1 VPVPLTEPALAADR
15 TAPDGEPI
23 LGVNRLEFVPVVATT
38 FEAAVESAVPAPV
51 TTPTRAA
58 ESGRASLWD
67 D

>member
-1 VPVPLTEPALAADR
+1 MPVPLTEPALAAER
-15 TAPDGEPI
+15 TVPDGEPPR
-23 LGVNRLEFVPVVATT
+23 GVNRLEFVPVVATA
-38 FEAAVESAVPAPV
+38 FEAAVESAAPAPV